1 MSKLRRVIA
10 VVAGWVARRASL
22 FLLLALLLVL
32 VEGEGPAPGALDTS
46 IDRIVAGVRFD
57 FLSWEADA
65 VWVKVAH
72 GLLQPQRYMTE
83 PDRCALVR
91 DYEAQVGRLH
101 DLQGQVE
108 AVYGDPTVTNPGE
121 ATAELRGEMDR
132 LRAGL
137 EARQPLVE
145 AIIQE
150 QVGVVLASEG
160 MGYLGGPLP
169 PVGARF
175 TPLPYL
181 LIVSPRERIA
191 SIYQQSLEHGLDLA
205 QQEGIEEQV
214 DDALGVS
221 SLVTPIGGLSAWPA
235 MLLESSNLGWVLEAT
250 SHEWTHHYLDLHP
263 LGWAYDSSQEA
274 RTINETTASLVG
286 KEIGRAVLARY
297 YPDLLPPE
305 PSSSP
310 PPAQPSQ
317 PPLFDFRAEMHTTR
331 VEVDRLLAEGQV
343 DEAEQYMEQRRQFFW
358 AHGYR
363 IRKLNQAYFAFHG
376 SYADQPGASGEDP
389 TGPAVLRLREQSESL
404 RAFLARI
411 DSVTTLAE
419 LEALLAE

>member
-1 MSKLRRVIA
+1 M
-10 VVAGWVARRASL
+10 
-22 FLLLALLLVL
+22 
-32 VEGEGPAPGALDTS
+32 
-46 IDRIVAGVRFD
+46 
-57 FLSWEADA
+57 
-65 VWVKVAH
+65 
-72 GLLQPQRYMTE
+72 
-83 PDRCALVR
+83 
-91 DYEAQVGRLH
+91 
-101 DLQGQVE
+101 
-108 AVYGDPTVTNPGE
+108 
-121 ATAELRGEMDR
+121 
-132 LRAGL
+132 
-137 EARQPLVE
+137 
-145 AIIQE
+145 
-150 QVGVVLASEG
+150 
-160 MGYLGGPLP
+160 
-169 PVGARF
+169 
-175 TPLPYL
+175 
-181 LIVSPRERIA
+181 
-191 SIYQQSLEHGLDLA
+191 
-205 QQEGIEEQV
+205 
-214 DDALGVS
+214 
-221 SLVTPIGGLSAWPA
+221 
-235 MLLESSNLGWVLEAT
+235 
-250 SHEWTHHYLDLHP
+250 
-263 LGWAYDSSQEA
+263 
-274 RTINETTASLVG
+274 
-286 KEIGRAVLARY
+286 LARY